1 VTDAFLFSGVTF
13 AHDAVRTVAPAQGW
27 PMADGRCLLSRGAG
41 AIAQP
46 AIAQPANAGDERFPP
61 RRGPRLPHRAAT
73 SRSVSRRIAA
83 ARSPRSPRLLES
95 SQRMKISQLF
105 GRGDPVVSFEFFP
118 PKTSE
123 GVEQLYKTVEE
134 LRPCRPS
141 FVSVTYGAGGSTRD
155 RTLELVS
162 RIERELGITTMAHLT
177 CVGSNRAEIRETLRR
192 LHDGGIRNILAL
204 RGDPPKGET
213 EFKPVAD
220 GFQFASELVAF
231 IREQPWDFCI
241 GAACYPEGHV
251 ETRNLEADLAHLQKK
266 VACGV
271 DFLVS
276 QLFFD
281 NEDYRAFVRRARS
294 AGITVPVVP
303 GLMPVTNVNQTE
315 RFTQMC
321 GARIP
326 QELYRRLR
334 IVASD
339 PAAVVATGVQWAVDQ
354 GRALLRDGAPG
365 LHFYTLNRSSAS
377 LAVHAALGL

>member
-1 VTDAFLFSGVTF
+1 MS
-13 AHDAVRTVAPAQGW
+13 AVLRVG
-27 PMADGRCLLSRGAG
+27 DVRCRW
-41 AIAQP
+41 Q
-46 AIAQPANAGDERFPP
+46 
-61 RRGPRLPHRAAT
+61 H
-73 SRSVSRRIAA
+73 
-83 ARSPRSPRLLES
+83 ARSHARCAR
-95 SQRMKISQLF
+95 RA
-105 GRGDPVVSFEFFP
+105 RACD
-118 PKTSE
+118 
-123 GVEQLYKTVEE
+123 
-134 LRPCRPS
+134 
-141 FVSVTYGAGGSTRD
+141 
-155 RTLELVS
+155 
-162 RIERELGITTMAHLT
+162 
-177 CVGSNRAEIRETLRR
+177 RAEIRETLRR

-213 EFKPVAD
+213 EFKPVTD

-251 ETRNLEADLAHLQKK
+251 ETRNLEADLANLQKK

-294 AGITVPVVP
+294 AGIGVPVVP

>member
-1 VTDAFLFSGVTF
+1 
-13 AHDAVRTVAPAQGW
+13 
-27 PMADGRCLLSRGAG
+27 
-41 AIAQP
+41 
-46 AIAQPANAGDERFPP
+46 
-61 RRGPRLPHRAAT
+61 
-73 SRSVSRRIAA
+73 
-83 ARSPRSPRLLES
+83 
-95 SQRMKISQLF
+95 MKISQLF
-105 GRGDPVVSFEFFP
+105 GRGGPVVSFEFFP
-118 PKTSE
+118 PKTAE

-177 CVGSNRAEIRETLRR
+177 CVGSTRDEIRETLRR

-220 GFQFASELVAF
+220 GFRFASELVAF
-231 IREQPWDFCI
+231 VREQPWDFCI
-241 GAACYPEGHV
+241 GAACYPEGHI
-251 ETRNLEADLAHLQKK
+251 ETRNLETDLANLQKK

-281 NEDYRAFVRRARS
+281 NEDFRAFVRRARS
-294 AGITVPVVP
+294 AGIEVPIVP

-321 GARIP
+321 GSRIP

-334 IVASD
+334 VVAND

>member
-1 VTDAFLFSGVTF
+1 
-13 AHDAVRTVAPAQGW
+13 
-27 PMADGRCLLSRGAG
+27 
-41 AIAQP
+41 
-46 AIAQPANAGDERFPP
+46 
-61 RRGPRLPHRAAT
+61 
-73 SRSVSRRIAA
+73 
-83 ARSPRSPRLLES
+83 
-95 SQRMKISQLF
+95 MKIASLF
-105 GRGDPVVSFEFFP
+105 GRGTPVVSFEFFP
-118 PKTSE
+118 PKTAE
-123 GVEQLYKTVEE
+123 GVEQLYRTAEE

-155 RTLELVS
+155 RTIELVT
-162 RIERELGITTMAHLT
+162 RIQRELGMVTMAHLT
-177 CVGSNRAEIRETLRR
+177 CVGSTRTEIGETLRR

-213 EFKPVAD
+213 EFRPTPD
-220 GFQFASELVAF
+220 GFRYASELVAF
-231 IREQPWDFCI
+231 VRESKFDFCI

-251 ETRNLEADLAHLQKK
+251 ENRNLETDLQNLVTK
-266 VACGV
+266 VNAGA

-294 AGITVPVVP
+294 AGISIPVVP
-303 GLMPVTNVNQTE
+303 GLMPVTNVSQIE

-321 GARIP
+321 GSRIP

-339 PAAVVATGVQWAVDQ
+339 PAAVVATGVQWCVDQ

-365 LHFYTLNRSSAS
+365 LHFYTLNRSSAT

>member
-1 VTDAFLFSGVTF
+1 
-13 AHDAVRTVAPAQGW
+13 
-27 PMADGRCLLSRGAG
+27 
-41 AIAQP
+41 
-46 AIAQPANAGDERFPP
+46 
-61 RRGPRLPHRAAT
+61 
-73 SRSVSRRIAA
+73 
-83 ARSPRSPRLLES
+83 
-95 SQRMKISQLF
+95 MKIASLF
-105 GRGDPVVSFEFFP
+105 GRGTPVVSFEFFP
-118 PKTSE
+118 PKTAE
-123 GVEQLYKTVEE
+123 GVEQLYRTAEE

-155 RTLELVS
+155 RTIELVS
-162 RIERELGITTMAHLT
+162 RIQRELGITTMAHLT
-177 CVGSNRAEIRETLRR
+177 CVGSTKTEIGETLKR
-192 LHDGGIRNILAL
+192 LADGGIRNILAL

-213 EFKPVAD
+213 EFRPTPD
-220 GFQFASELVAF
+220 GFRYASELVQF
-231 IREQPWDFCI
+231 VRESKFDFCV

-251 ETRNLEADLAHLQKK
+251 ENRNLETDLAHLVTK
-266 VACGV
+266 VQAGA

-294 AGITVPVVP
+294 VGISVPVIP
-303 GLMPVTNVNQTE
+303 GLMPVTNVSQIE

-321 GARIP
+321 GSRIP

-339 PAAVVATGVQWAVDQ
+339 PAAVVATGVQWCVDQ

-365 LHFYTLNRSSAS
+365 MHFYTLNRSSAT

>member
-1 VTDAFLFSGVTF
+1 
-13 AHDAVRTVAPAQGW
+13 
-27 PMADGRCLLSRGAG
+27 
-41 AIAQP
+41 
-46 AIAQPANAGDERFPP
+46 
-61 RRGPRLPHRAAT
+61 
-73 SRSVSRRIAA
+73 
-83 ARSPRSPRLLES
+83 
-95 SQRMKISQLF
+95 MKISQLF
-105 GRGDPVVSFEFFP
+105 GRGGPVVSFEFFP
-118 PKTSE
+118 PKTAE

-177 CVGSNRAEIRETLRR
+177 CVGSTRDEIRETLRR

-213 EFKPVAD
+213 EFKPVAE
-220 GFQFASELVAF
+220 GFRYASELVAF
-231 IREQPWDFCI
+231 VREQPWDFCI
-241 GAACYPEGHV
+241 GAACYPEGHI
-251 ETRNLEADLAHLQKK
+251 ETRNLETDLANLQKK

-281 NEDYRAFVRRARS
+281 NEDFRAFVRRARS
-294 AGITVPVVP
+294 AGIEVPIVP

-321 GARIP
+321 GSRIP

-334 IVASD
+334 VVAND